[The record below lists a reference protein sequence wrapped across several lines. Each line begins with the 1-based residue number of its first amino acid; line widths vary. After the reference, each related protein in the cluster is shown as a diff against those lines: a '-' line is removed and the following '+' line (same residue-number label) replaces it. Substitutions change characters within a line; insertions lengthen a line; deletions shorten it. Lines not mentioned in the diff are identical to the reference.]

1 MGKFLKTKL
10 TSCIGITAIFLLSS
24 LVFMGCASMDGYLGF
39 WGRQKALKKQF
50 HQEPTADLL
59 RQLEPEGCFMLV
71 GRVATKVDYHKPLLV
86 VAVTDTLQKREI
98 VASKIIPVGLIY
110 YSVYLPEG
118 HYDLY
123 FFADL
128 DDNGFFEKHEMI
140 SQVRGES
147 ILINKSRAKD
157 GFSVTGPVFS
167 LDTRNPTTTD
177 LPVKARVRGGGRG
190 VRESLEDEFFDP
202 KYGLM
207 GLYHPKSFMAH
218 TQRYVFALEEFD
230 PDKTVVFFV
239 HGVQGTPRDFSYLV
253 AGLDRDRYQPWF
265 YFYPSGMPLQKL
277 GSLLVTILKSANDS
291 GYYPLKSV
299 IVVAHSMGGL
309 VALSG
314 LNQLCP
320 DGVPSYLKGY
330 VSLNTPYR
338 GVTSAKIAVENAPA
352 VLPSWRDMALGS
364 PFFEKLYKD
373 TPSLNIPFYLFFG
386 YKTGDSSDGTVALH
400 SQLEPAVYFSAL
412 KSYGFNATHAGILND
427 EAAREKLNEVLGSI
441 DGSEK

>member
-1 MGKFLKTKL
+1 MRKYFKMNQA
-10 TSCIGITAIFLLSS
+10 SIVSIIIFVCLAAVALS
-24 LVFMGCASMDGYLGF
+24 GCASMEGYLGF
-39 WGRQKALKKQF
+39 WGRQKKMEREF

-59 RQLEPEGCFMLV
+59 RQLEPEGCFMLA
-71 GRVATKVDYHKPLLV
+71 GRVATKVDYDKPLLFI
-86 VAVTDTLQKREI
+86 AVTDTLQKREI
-98 VASKIIPVGLIY
+98 VASKIIPVDLIY

-140 SQVRGES
+140 SQVKGES
-147 ILINKSRAKD
+147 LLINRSRSKD
-157 GFSVTGPVFS
+157 GFLVTGPAFS
-167 LDTRNPTTTD
+167 LDIRNPTTIK
-177 LPVKARVRGGGRG
+177 LPVKVKVVGGGRG
-190 VRESLEDEFFDP
+190 VRESLKDEFFDP
-202 KYGLM
+202 KYGTM
-207 GLYHPKSFMAH
+207 GLYDPKSFMAH
-218 TQRYVFALEEFD
+218 TQRYVFGLEEFD
-230 PDKTVVFFV
+230 PEKTVVFFV
-239 HGVQGTPRDFSYLV
+239 HGAGGTPRDFTYLV
-253 AGLDRDRYQPWF
+253 GGLDRDLYQPWF

-291 GYYPLKSV
+291 GYYSLKSV

-314 LNQLCP
+314 LNQICR
-320 DGVPSYLKGY
+320 DGVPSYLKGF
-330 VSLNTPYR
+330 VSFNTPYR

-352 VLPSWRDMALGS
+352 VLPSWRDMAIGS

-373 TPSLNIPFYLFFG
+373 TPSLDIPFYLFFG

-400 SQLEPAVYFSAL
+400 SQLEPAVHFSAL
-412 KSYGFNATHAGILND
+412 KSFGFNATHAEILND

-441 DGSEK
+441 NQ